1 MRPRKAGNLNIWKW
15 LFLAQ
20 LSLLIGCG
28 IVLYTRIQTDREDL
42 TKLVQT
48 STEDTKVGTFST
60 NREQLNQTL
69 TNYLKE
75 YQTEE
80 FSYQLFV
87 TSQQVVFEGS
97 YQIFGVTIPLYIYF
111 QPSKM
116 EDGSILLRITEISVG
131 SLSLPKAEVLA
142 YLQKNYKLPAFV
154 KIDSEQAQVQV
165 QLTELKNKFGLYG
178 KANTID
184 LYNDQF
190 IVDIYRKDSKIALK
204 T

>member
-15 LFLAQ
+15 LFLTQ
-20 LSLLIGCG
+20 LALLIGCG

-48 STEDTKVGTFST
+48 SGEDTKVGTFST
-60 NREQLNQTL
+60 NREQLNQTI

-80 FSYQLFV
+80 FSYQLFI

-97 YQIFGVTIPLYIYF
+97 YQVFGVTIPLYIYF

-154 KIDSEQAQVQV
+154 KIDFEQAQVQV

-190 IVDIYRKDSKIALK
+190 IVDIYRKRQ
-204 T
+204 

>member
-20 LSLLIGCG
+20 LALLIGCG

-60 NREQLNQTL
+60 NREQLNQTI

-80 FSYQLFV
+80 FSYQLFI

-97 YQIFGVTIPLYIYF
+97 YQVFGVTIPLYIYF

-154 KIDSEQAQVQV
+154 KIDFEQAQVQV

-190 IVDIYRKDSKIALK
+190 IVDIYRKRQ
-204 T
+204 

>member
-20 LSLLIGCG
+20 LALLIGCG

-80 FSYQLFV
+80 FSYQLFI

-116 EDGSILLRITEISVG
+116 EDGSILLRIIEISVG

-190 IVDIYRKDSKIALK
+190 IVDIYRKRQ
-204 T
+204 

>member
-1 MRPRKAGNLNIWKW
+1 MRLRKAGNLNIWKW

-20 LSLLIGCG
+20 LALLIGCG

-48 STEDTKVGTFST
+48 SGEDTKVGTFST

-97 YQIFGVTIPLYIYF
+97 YQVFGVTIPLYIYF

-190 IVDIYRKDSKIALK
+190 IVDIYRKRQ
-204 T
+204 

>member
-1 MRPRKAGNLNIWKW
+1 MKPRKAGNLNIWKW

-20 LSLLIGCG
+20 LALLIGCG

-48 STEDTKVGTFST
+48 SGEDTKVGTFST
-60 NREQLNQTL
+60 NREQLNQTI

-80 FSYQLFV
+80 FSYQLFI

-178 KANTID
+178 KANMIE

-190 IVDIYRKDSKIALK
+190 IVDIYRKRQ
-204 T
+204 

>member
-15 LFLAQ
+15 LSLAQ
-20 LSLLIGCG
+20 LALLIGCG

-48 STEDTKVGTFST
+48 SGEDTKVGTFST

-97 YQIFGVTIPLYIYF
+97 YQVFGVTIPLYIYF

-190 IVDIYRKDSKIALK
+190 IVDIYRKRQ
-204 T
+204 

>member
-20 LSLLIGCG
+20 LALLIGCG

-42 TKLVQT
+42 TKLVHT

-80 FSYQLFV
+80 FSYQLFI

-116 EDGSILLRITEISVG
+116 EDGSILLRIIEISAG

-190 IVDIYRKDSKIALK
+190 IVDIYRKRQ
-204 T
+204 

>member
-20 LSLLIGCG
+20 LALLIGCG

-48 STEDTKVGTFST
+48 SGEDTKVGTFST
-60 NREQLNQTL
+60 NREQLNQTI

-97 YQIFGVTIPLYIYF
+97 YQVFGVTIPLYIYF

-154 KIDSEQAQVQV
+154 QIDSEQAQVQV

-190 IVDIYRKDSKIALK
+190 IVDIYRKRQ
-204 T
+204 

>member
-20 LSLLIGCG
+20 MALLIGCG

-69 TNYLKE
+69 TNYLKD

-116 EDGSILLRITEISVG
+116 EDGSILLRIIEISAG

-190 IVDIYRKDSKIALK
+190 IVDIYRKRQ
-204 T
+204 

>member
-20 LSLLIGCG
+20 LALLIGCG

-165 QLTELKNKFGLYG
+165 QLIELKNKFGLYG

-190 IVDIYRKDSKIALK
+190 IVDIYRKRQ
-204 T
+204 

>member
-20 LSLLIGCG
+20 LALLIGCG

-48 STEDTKVGTFST
+48 SGEDTKVGTFST
-60 NREQLNQTL
+60 NREQLNQTI

-80 FSYQLFV
+80 FSYQLFI

-190 IVDIYRKDSKIALK
+190 IVDIYRKRQ
-204 T
+204 

>member
-1 MRPRKAGNLNIWKW
+1 MRPRKAGSLNIWKW

-20 LSLLIGCG
+20 LALLIGCG

-48 STEDTKVGTFST
+48 SGEDTKVGTFST
-60 NREQLNQTL
+60 NREQLNQTI

-190 IVDIYRKDSKIALK
+190 IVDIYRKRQ
-204 T
+204 

>member
-20 LSLLIGCG
+20 LALLIGCG

-48 STEDTKVGTFST
+48 SGEDTKIGTFST
-60 NREQLNQTL
+60 NREQLNQTI

-80 FSYQLFV
+80 FSYQLFI

-97 YQIFGVTIPLYIYF
+97 YQVFGVTIPLYIYF

-190 IVDIYRKDSKIALK
+190 IVDIYRKRQ
-204 T
+204 

>member
-42 TKLVQT
+42 TKPVQT

-190 IVDIYRKDSKIALK
+190 IVDIYRKRQ
-204 T
+204 

>member
-1 MRPRKAGNLNIWKW
+1 MRQRKAGNLNIWKW

-20 LSLLIGCG
+20 LALLIGCG

-190 IVDIYRKDSKIALK
+190 IVDIYRKRQ
-204 T
+204 

>member
-20 LSLLIGCG
+20 LALLIGCG

-48 STEDTKVGTFST
+48 SGEDTKVGTFST

-75 YQTEE
+75 YQTED

-97 YQIFGVTIPLYIYF
+97 YQVFGVTIPLYIYF

-190 IVDIYRKDSKIALK
+190 IVDIYRKRQ
-204 T
+204 

>member
-20 LSLLIGCG
+20 LALLIGCG
-28 IVLYTRIQTDREDL
+28 IILYTRIQTDREDL

-190 IVDIYRKDSKIALK
+190 IVDIYRKRQ
-204 T
+204 

>member
-20 LSLLIGCG
+20 LALLIGYG

-142 YLQKNYKLPAFV
+142 YLQKNYKLPTFV

-190 IVDIYRKDSKIALK
+190 IVDIYRKRQ
-204 T
+204 

>member
-20 LSLLIGCG
+20 LALLIGCG
-28 IVLYTRIQTDREDL
+28 IVLYTRIQIDREDL

-69 TNYLKE
+69 TNYLKD

-87 TSQQVVFEGS
+87 MSQQVVFEGS

-116 EDGSILLRITEISVG
+116 EDGSILLRIIEISAG

-190 IVDIYRKDSKIALK
+190 IVDIYRKRQ
-204 T
+204 

>member
-1 MRPRKAGNLNIWKW
+1 M
-15 LFLAQ
+15 
-20 LSLLIGCG
+20 LIGCG

-190 IVDIYRKDSKIALK
+190 IVDIYRKRQ
-204 T
+204 

>member
-20 LSLLIGCG
+20 LALLIGCG

-42 TKLVQT
+42 TKLVPT

-69 TNYLKE
+69 TNYLKD

-116 EDGSILLRITEISVG
+116 EDGSILLRIIEISAG

-190 IVDIYRKDSKIALK
+190 IVDIYRKRQ
-204 T
+204 

>member
-20 LSLLIGCG
+20 LALLIGCG

-87 TSQQVVFEGS
+87 TTQQVVFEGS

-111 QPSKM
+111 QPSKT

-190 IVDIYRKDSKIALK
+190 IVDIYRKRQ
-204 T
+204 

>member
-20 LSLLIGCG
+20 LALLIGCG

-111 QPSKM
+111 QPSKI

-190 IVDIYRKDSKIALK
+190 IVDIYRKRQ
-204 T
+204 

>member
-1 MRPRKAGNLNIWKW
+1 MRLRKAGNLNIWKW

-20 LSLLIGCG
+20 LALLIGCG

-48 STEDTKVGTFST
+48 SGEDTKVGTFST
-60 NREQLNQTL
+60 NREQLNQTI

-97 YQIFGVTIPLYIYF
+97 YQVFGVTIPLYIYF

-190 IVDIYRKDSKIALK
+190 IVDIYRKRQ
-204 T
+204 

>member
-20 LSLLIGCG
+20 LALLIGCG

-190 IVDIYRKDSKIALK
+190 IVDIYRKRQ
-204 T
+204 

>member
-20 LSLLIGCG
+20 LALLIGCG

-69 TNYLKE
+69 TNYLKD

-116 EDGSILLRITEISVG
+116 EDGSILLRIIEISAG

-190 IVDIYRKDSKIALK
+190 IVDIYRKRQ
-204 T
+204 

>member
-1 MRPRKAGNLNIWKW
+1 MIPRKAGNLNIWKW

-20 LSLLIGCG
+20 LALLIGCG

-69 TNYLKE
+69 TNYLKD

-111 QPSKM
+111 QPSKV
-116 EDGSILLRITEISVG
+116 EDGSILLRIIEISAG

-165 QLTELKNKFGLYG
+165 QLTELNNKFGLYG

-190 IVDIYRKDSKIALK
+190 IVDIYRKRQ
-204 T
+204 

>member
-1 MRPRKAGNLNIWKW
+1 MKPWKAGNINIWKW
-15 LFLAQ
+15 LFLVQFA
-20 LSLLIGCG
+20 LLIGCG
-28 IVLYTRIQTDREDL
+28 IVLYTRIQTEREDL
-42 TKLVQT
+42 TRLVQT

-60 NREQLNQTL
+60 NREQLNQAI
-69 TNYLKE
+69 TNYLKD

-154 KIDSEQAQVQV
+154 KIDSEQSQVQF

-178 KANTID
+178 KVNTID
-184 LYNDQF
+184 LYSDQF
-190 IVDIYRKDSKIALK
+190 IVDIYRKRQ
-204 T
+204 